1 MTRLYNTCVSYKKD
15 PLPALVD
22 REQELAALNAQLAGS
37 SSRRQSAFI
46 LLYGRRRVGKST
58 LLKAWAAGSGLPY
71 TYWAADK
78 DLAEVQRRR
87 FYDRFSQTQSPG
99 ESRFG
104 SWSAVFEQIAL
115 VVGDKRHILIL
126 DEVTY
131 AAQSDPNFYVALQHA
146 WDQHFLHSHVILV
159 LCGSH
164 VRMMSQLFGEGHP
177 LFGRFT
183 LPLYLEPLAFAHLR
197 KFFPRWSA
205 EERVA
210 AYAMVGGIPE
220 YYEWLEPSLSLRDN
234 LRQRVIQKP
243 SPFLTEAR
251 FLLYDNLEQP
261 AAHLSVIR
269 AIGEGRH
276 TFDAIR
282 LASEGASHKLTPYLD
297 RLRDLR
303 LIERTVS
310 ALIRPQKRK
319 DSKNSRWVLSDPFLR
334 FYFRFVAP
342 ALEVEPYDAGEL
354 TDLIW
359 GQLRAFVGQTAF
371 EEICRDWV
379 RQASLSKG
387 VLPFRPTT
395 VGRHWSKT
403 VETDVVGIHW
413 ETRQI
418 LIGECKWDDSPVSRE
433 QVRRLVDVTA
443 PQTLTDLARQ
453 AGGGEDEIR
462 HWQVHLAFFSRK
474 GFTPDAQRYL
484 KISDILAVDLKRI
497 DADLR

>member
-1 MTRLYNTCVSYKKD
+1 MAKD
-15 PLPALVD
+15 M
-22 REQELAALNAQLAGS
+22 
-37 SSRRQSAFI
+37 
-46 LLYGRRRVGKST
+46 
-58 LLKAWAAGSGLPY
+58 AW
-71 TYWAADK
+71 WAADAITG
-78 DLAEVQRRR
+78 DVGHSAPAPQLVTARSGLGGHPASTSGAAGRTRSGTRCAQCPALGQQLTPPLGLHPPLWPPAGGQVDAAQGLGGRERSAVHLLGRGQGPGRGPAPALLRPLLADPGPRAAR
-87 FYDRFSQTQSPG
+87 F
-99 ESRFG
+99 E

-115 VVGDKRHILIL
+115 VVDDKRHILIL

-146 WDQHFLHSHVILV
+146 WDQHFLHSRVILV

-164 VRMMSQLFGEGHP
+164 VRMMSELFGEGHP

-183 LPLYLEPLAFAHLR
+183 LPLYLEPLAFAQLR

-210 AYAMVGGIPE
+210 GYAMVGGISE
-220 YYEWLEPSLSLRDN
+220 YYEWLEPTLSLRDN

-269 AIGEGRH
+269 AIGDGRH
-276 TFDAIR
+276 TFDEIR

-354 TDLIW
+354 TELIW

-379 RQASLSKG
+379 RQVDTAKG
-387 VLPFRPTT
+387 VLPFRPTY

-403 VETDVVGIHW
+403 VEADVIGIQW
-413 ETRQI
+413 EARQI
-418 LIGECKWDDSPVSRE
+418 LIGECKWDDNPVSRE
-433 QVRRLVDVTA
+433 QARRLVDVTA
-443 PQTLTDLARQ
+443 PKTLADLARQ
-453 AGGGEDEIR
+453 AGGGGRDPA
-462 HWQVHLAFFSRK
+462 LA
-474 GFTPDAQRYL
+474 GPPGVLLAQGLY
-484 KISDILAVDLKRI
+484 A
-497 DADLR
+497 